1 MIFFAGK
8 VKDEIARNRP
18 KTTCCRKAFSLGLLY
33 NATLKNGEKAKNISF
48 TVSRAFEMPEVLDAI
63 DETVGVQFHRELTK
77 KEIRRLGRT
86 DGVFSFE
93 SPKAAELLQGLS
105 DSQKTLNETVGFKC
119 PSCSKSFLSGLFI
132 SSATVS
138 DPTKEYHL
146 EFSIGSA
153 DKASKLYAL
162 MSKTGIIP
170 KIINRKRSVGLYF
183 KDSTSIEDLL
193 TVMGATTSFFELTNA
208 KIIRDISNAE
218 NRATNCVASNIS
230 KSISASQNQI
240 NAIYK
245 LMEKGLF
252 ESLPEELQDT
262 AKLRLDHAEKSLGE
276 LCSLHTPTISRSGLN
291 HRLQRILDEAAKA
304 EQTIQNKDA
313 EIK

>member
-1 MIFFAGK
+1 MIFFAAG

-33 NATLKNGEKAKNISF
+33 NATLKSEENTKNISF
-48 TVSRAFEMPEVLDAI
+48 TVSRATEMPEVLDAI

-77 KEIRRLGRT
+77 RELRRLGRT
-86 DGVFSFE
+86 DCIFSFG
-93 SPKAAELLQGLS
+93 SSKAAELLEELS
-105 DSQKTLNETVGFKC
+105 DPQKALSETVGFKC

-146 EFSIGSA
+146 EFAVGSA
-153 DKASKLYAL
+153 DKASKLYAFL
-162 MSKTGIIP
+162 SKMNITP
-170 KIINRKRSVGLYF
+170 KIINRKSSVGLYY

-193 TVMGATTSFFELTNA
+193 TVMGATSSFFELTNA

-245 LMEKGLF
+245 LMDKGLF
-252 ESLPEELQDT
+252 ESLPQELQDT
-262 AKLRLDHAEKSLGE
+262 AKLRLDHAEESLGE
-276 LCSLHTPTISRSGLN
+276 LCALHTPTISRSGLN
-291 HRLQRILDEAAKA
+291 HRLQRIIDEALKA
-304 EQTIQNKDA
+304 EQITQNKDT
-313 EIK
+313 ETK